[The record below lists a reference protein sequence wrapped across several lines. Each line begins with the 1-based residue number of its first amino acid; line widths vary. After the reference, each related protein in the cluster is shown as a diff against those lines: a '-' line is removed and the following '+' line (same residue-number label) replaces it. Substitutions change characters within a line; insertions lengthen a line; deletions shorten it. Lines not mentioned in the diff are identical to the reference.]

1 MIRVSIQIEDGVAY
15 DSCSKY
21 GFIYKKSDRRF
32 APPEKKCD
40 TSSYAEEAGEHI
52 DNRTVYDA
60 FDYSVEFIIECPNK
74 NLVNANSKIAA
85 FNAAIRES
93 KESSDVKTLKEIT
106 LYDYYKRCKIVGYP
120 NLISTVDESSYFRR
134 ADGSAMDCV
143 IIKLTIRVCDPNKCD
158 FNLSLEES

>member
-1 MIRVSIQIEDGVAY
+1 MIRVSIQIEDGVPY
-15 DSCSKY
+15 DSYSKY

-85 FNAAIRES
+85 FNEAIRES

-120 NLISTVDESSYFRR
+120 NLISTVDESSYYRR

-143 IIKLTIRVCDPNKCD
+143 VVNLTIRVCDPNKCD
-158 FNLSLEES
+158 FNLSLE

>member
-1 MIRVSIQIEDGVAY
+1 MIRVSIQIEDGVPY
-15 DSCSKY
+15 DSYSKY

-85 FNAAIRES
+85 FNEAIRKS
-93 KESSDVKTLKEIT
+93 KEKSDVKTIKEIT

-120 NLISTVDESSYFRR
+120 NLISTVDEKSYFRR
-134 ADGSAMDCV
+134 ADDSAMDCV
-143 IIKLTIRVCDPNKCD
+143 VVNLTIRVCDPNKCD
-158 FNLSLEES
+158 FNLSLE

>member
-1 MIRVSIQIEDGVAY
+1 MIRVSIQIEDGVPY
-15 DSCSKY
+15 DSYSKY

-85 FNAAIRES
+85 FNEAIRKS
-93 KESSDVKTLKEIT
+93 KEKSDVKTIKEIT

-143 IIKLTIRVCDPNKCD
+143 VVNLTIRVCDPNKCD
-158 FNLSLEES
+158 FNLSLE

>member
-15 DSCSKY
+15 DSYSKY

-85 FNAAIRES
+85 FNEAIRDS
-93 KESSDVKTLKEIT
+93 KEKSDVKTIKEIT

-143 IIKLTIRVCDPNKCD
+143 VINLTIRVCDPNKCD

>member
-1 MIRVSIQIEDGVAY
+1 MIRVSIQVEDGVAY
-15 DSCSKY
+15 DSYSKY

-93 KESSDVKTLKEIT
+93 KESSDVKALKEII

-120 NLISTVDESSYFRR
+120 NLISTVDEKSYFRR

-143 IIKLTIRVCDPNKCD
+143 VVNLTIRVCDPNKCD
-158 FNLSLEES
+158 FNLSLE

>member
-1 MIRVSIQIEDGVAY
+1 MIRTAIQIEDGVPY
-15 DSCSKY
+15 DSYSKY

-85 FNAAIRES
+85 FNEAIRKS
-93 KESSDVKTLKEIT
+93 KEKSDVKTIKEIT

-120 NLISTVDESSYFRR
+120 NLISTVDEKNYFRR

-143 IIKLTIRVCDPNKCD
+143 VVNLTIRVCDPNKCD

>member
-1 MIRVSIQIEDGVAY
+1 MIRTAIQIEDGVAY
-15 DSCSKY
+15 DSYSKY

-74 NLVNANSKIAA
+74 NLMNANSKIAA
-85 FNAAIRES
+85 FNEAIRES
-93 KESSDVKTLKEIT
+93 KEKSDVKTIKEIT

-120 NLISTVDESSYFRR
+120 NLISTVDENSYFRR

-143 IIKLTIRVCDPNKCD
+143 VVNLTIRVCDPNKCD
-158 FNLSLEES
+158 FNLSLEEN

>member
-15 DSCSKY
+15 DSYSKY

-74 NLVNANSKIAA
+74 NLGHANRKIAA
-85 FNAAIRES
+85 FTAAIRES
-93 KESSDVKTLKEIT
+93 HESRCNGLRCCQSDHKGL
-106 LYDYYKRCKIVGYP
+106 RP
-120 NLISTVDESSYFRR
+120 QQMRF
-134 ADGSAMDCV
+134 
-143 IIKLTIRVCDPNKCD
+143 
-158 FNLSLEES
+158 

>member
-1 MIRVSIQIEDGVAY
+1 MIRTAIQIEDGVSY
-15 DSCSKY
+15 DSYSKY

-85 FNAAIRES
+85 FNEAIRKS
-93 KESSDVKTLKEIT
+93 KEKSDVKTIKEIT

-120 NLISTVDESSYFRR
+120 NLISTVDEKSYFRR
-134 ADGSAMDCV
+134 ADDSAMDCV
-143 IIKLTIRVCDPNKCD
+143 VVNLTIRVCDPNKCD

>member
-15 DSCSKY
+15 DSYSKY

-85 FNAAIRES
+85 FNEAIRKS
-93 KESSDVKTLKEIT
+93 KEKSDVKTIKEIT

-120 NLISTVDESSYFRR
+120 NLISTVDESSYYRR

-143 IIKLTIRVCDPNKCD
+143 VVNLTIRVCDPNKCD
-158 FNLSLEES
+158 FNLSLE